1 MTFYD
6 LRNKI
11 QMEADLEVRDM
22 DGYLLQEGKNGET
35 MWEDSLLDREVYLII
50 PGISTKIILERWVY

>member
-11 QMEADLEVRDM
+11 QLEAELEVLDIN
-22 DGYLLQEGKNGET
+22 GYLLQEGKNGET
-35 MWEDSLLDREVYLII
+35 LWEDNLLDMEVYLIL
-50 PGISTKIILERWVY
+50 PGISTKIILETR